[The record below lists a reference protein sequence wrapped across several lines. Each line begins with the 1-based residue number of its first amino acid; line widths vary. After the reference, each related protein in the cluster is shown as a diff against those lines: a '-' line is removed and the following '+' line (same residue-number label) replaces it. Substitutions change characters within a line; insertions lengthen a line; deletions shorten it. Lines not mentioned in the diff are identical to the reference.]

1 MSNKVILSFDVG
13 IKNLAYCILNSDCE
27 IKDWKVLDIIDKN
40 ENNEEIQ
47 ICSCKNNN
55 GSNCKSKAIHRK
67 YINNCD
73 TYYCN
78 KHSFINKELIP
89 DLSLIKK
96 KTKVKSIPLNKM
108 SILLFDSLNK
118 YPDLLNVNTVI
129 IENQPCLMNPMIKT
143 IQVLIY
149 SYFSIK
155 GILNELSSI
164 TEVNMVNARN
174 KLSFY
179 DGPQIEIFSKN
190 KYTQRKKES
199 IEVCK
204 YLIKEDNINYPFFL
218 SHKKKDDLA
227 DSYLQCI
234 WYIKRHF

>member
-1 MSNKVILSFDVG
+1 MSTKKILSFDVG
-13 IKNLAYCILNSDCE
+13 IKNLAYCILDSDCN
-27 IKDWKVLDIIDKN
+27 IQDWKVLDIIDKT
-40 ENNEEIQ
+40 ENNEEIV

-55 GSNCKSKAIHRK
+55 GTNCKSKAIHRK
-67 YINNCD
+67 SINECD

-78 KHSFINKELIP
+78 KHSFVNKEIIP

-96 KTKVKSIPLNKM
+96 KVKVKSIPLNKM

-118 YPDLLNVNTVI
+118 YPDLLNVTSVI

-179 DGPQIEIFSKN
+179 DGPTIETFSKN

-204 YLIKEDNINYPFFL
+204 YFIKEDDINHSYFL

-227 DSYLQCI
+227 DAYLQGV
-234 WYIKRHF
+234 WYIKKK